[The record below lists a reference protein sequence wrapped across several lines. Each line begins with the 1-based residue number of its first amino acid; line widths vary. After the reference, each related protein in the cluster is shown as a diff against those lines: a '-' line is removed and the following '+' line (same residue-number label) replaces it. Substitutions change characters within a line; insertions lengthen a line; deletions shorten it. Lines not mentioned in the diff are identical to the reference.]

1 MFSTIKNKFNK
12 FDLDWRKSIENL
24 DGSKKQYN
32 SAKRHAFWIDHEFL
46 RFFYHNKAEVAPGV
60 FRSNQPSPDRLKTW
74 AKSGIKTVINLRGAS
89 NQGSYFLELQK
100 CKDLG
105 IKLIDHPL
113 YATRLASSKELLG
126 LADIFEKVNYPI
138 LLHCKSGADRAGLAS
153 VMYHLV
159 VLNTPFPI
167 ARKQLSLRFLH
178 LKFSRSGILDFMLD
192 TYEKE
197 QKISGLSFRSW
208 IKNKYDP
215 NKLTKEYRG

>member
-24 DGSKKQYN
+24 DGSKKQFN

-138 LLHCKSGADRAGLAS
+138 LLHCKSGADRAGIAAS
-153 VMYHLV
+153 LYLIYKKKYDV
-159 VLNTPFPI
+159 FD
-167 ARKQLSLRFLH
+167 AAKQL
-178 LKFSRSGILDFMLD
+178 
-192 TYEKE
+192 
-197 QKISGLSFRSW
+197 
-208 IKNKYDP
+208 
-215 NKLTKEYRG
+215 

>member
-24 DGSKKQYN
+24 DGSKKQFN

-113 YATRLASSKELLG
+113 YATRLANSKELLG
-126 LADIFEKVNYPI
+126 LVDIFERVKYPI

-159 VLNTPFPI
+159 VSVSYT
-167 ARKQLSLRFLH
+167 H
-178 LKFSRSGILDFMLD
+178 LTL
-192 TYEKE
+192 
-197 QKISGLSFRSW
+197 
-208 IKNKYDP
+208 P
-215 NKLTKEYRG
+215 TKA